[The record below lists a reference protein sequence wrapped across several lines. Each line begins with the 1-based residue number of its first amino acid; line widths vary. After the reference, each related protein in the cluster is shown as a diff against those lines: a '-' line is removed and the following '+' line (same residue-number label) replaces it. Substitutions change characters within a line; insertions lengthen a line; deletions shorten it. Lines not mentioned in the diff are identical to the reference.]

1 MRCRCLRGGDG
12 VVVPGDID
20 DSFGP
25 VAGAGAEEQQGENS
39 NNFTHFFHLKFDGMR
54 SST

>member
-1 MRCRCLRGGDG
+1 MRGWCLRGGDG
-12 VVVPGDID
+12 VIVPVDVE
-20 DSFGP
+20 DSFRL
-25 VAGAGAEEQQGENS
+25 VTGAGAEEQQGENS